1 MTQSC
6 HNSDL
11 GINFLTEI
19 SPHEVSWDEH
29 RSDAESVKI
38 LYNYSVELSK
48 YAERINACSGILKFG
63 VNPDQGKLVL
73 KQAFFCRVRHC
84 PVCQWRRSLL
94 WRAVMFQQ
102 LPSIQERFPTHRWVF
117 LTLTVKN
124 PPVTELRDTLKHMND
139 SWQRLIQTKRFKSGV
154 AGFLRTTEVTRGNDG
169 DMMAH
174 PHFHA
179 LLLVKPSY
187 FKGQGYIKQ
196 ADWVEMWAKALRA
209 DYLPSV
215 NVKAVKAT
223 LDEKGRKQL
232 DKAICETLKYSVKP
246 SDLALERDKGAW
258 HHEMTKHVHKMRF
271 IATGGVLKGILKP
284 EDEIT
289 TEEMIS
295 SSEEVQDVGESRVAF
310 QFKPEYRKYVYAP
323 KYNEYAD

>member
-102 LPSIQERFPTHRWVF
+102 LPSIQERFSYASLGISNPHREKPTCY
-117 LTLTVKN
+117 
-124 PPVTELRDTLKHMND
+124 
-139 SWQRLIQTKRFKSGV
+139 
-154 AGFLRTTEVTRGNDG
+154 RTPR
-169 DMMAH
+169 
-174 PHFHA
+174 
-179 LLLVKPSY
+179 Y
-187 FKGQGYIKQ
+187 
-196 ADWVEMWAKALRA
+196 VE
-209 DYLPSV
+209 
-215 NVKAVKAT
+215 T
-223 LDEKGRKQL
+223 
-232 DKAICETLKYSVKP
+232 
-246 SDLALERDKGAW
+246 
-258 HHEMTKHVHKMRF
+258 HE
-271 IATGGVLKGILKP
+271 
-284 EDEIT
+284 
-289 TEEMIS
+289 
-295 SSEEVQDVGESRVAF
+295 
-310 QFKPEYRKYVYAP
+310 
-323 KYNEYAD
+323 

>member
-1 MTQSC
+1 
-6 HNSDL
+6 
-11 GINFLTEI
+11 
-19 SPHEVSWDEH
+19 
-29 RSDAESVKI
+29 
-38 LYNYSVELSK
+38 
-48 YAERINACSGILKFG
+48 
-63 VNPDQGKLVL
+63 
-73 KQAFFCRVRHC
+73 
-84 PVCQWRRSLL
+84 
-94 WRAVMFQQ
+94 
-102 LPSIQERFPTHRWVF
+102 
-117 LTLTVKN
+117 
-124 PPVTELRDTLKHMND
+124 
-139 SWQRLIQTKRFKSGV
+139 
-154 AGFLRTTEVTRGNDG
+154 
-169 DMMAH
+169 MMAH

-258 HHEMTKHVHKMRF
+258 LHEMTKQVHKMRF

-295 SSEEVQDVGESRVAF
+295 SSEEVQDVGEIEWHFSSSLNIENMFMRQNITNMQTNF
-310 QFKPEYRKYVYAP
+310 FLIKYRKVQAQYSKNDNKIIAP
-323 KYNEYAD
+323 NFCNFVKSVLEIVACTSIKF

>member
-6 HNSDL
+6 HDSDL

-19 SPHEVSWDEH
+19 SPSEAPWDVH
-29 RSDAESVKI
+29 RSQAESVKI
-38 LYNYSVELSK
+38 LYNYSVEFQK
-48 YAERINACSGILKFG
+48 YAERISNCSGILKFG

-84 PVCQWRRSLL
+84 TTCQWRKSLL
-94 WRAVMFQQ
+94 WRAIMFQQ
-102 LPSIQERFPTHRWVF
+102 LPNIQELYPTHRWVF

-124 PPVTELRDTLKHMND
+124 PVVTELRDTLKHMND
-139 SWQRLIQTKRFKSGV
+139 SWVRLIQTKRFKSGV
-154 AGFLRTTEVTRGNDG
+154 AGFIRTTEVTRGNDG

-187 FKGQGYIKQ
+187 FTINYIKQ
-196 ADWVEMWAKALRA
+196 GDWVEMWAKALRA

-246 SDLALERDKGAW
+246 SDLALERDQGAW
-258 HHEMTKHVHKMRF
+258 LHEMTRQVFKMRF
-271 IATGGVLKGILKP
+271 VATGGVLKGVLKP

-289 TEEMIS
+289 NEEMIS
-295 SSEEVQDVGESRVAF
+295 SSEEAQDVGENRVAF
-310 QFKPEYRKYVYAP
+310 QFNAQYRRYVYAP

>member
-1 MTQSC
+1 
-6 HNSDL
+6 
-11 GINFLTEI
+11 
-19 SPHEVSWDEH
+19 
-29 RSDAESVKI
+29 
-38 LYNYSVELSK
+38 
-48 YAERINACSGILKFG
+48 
-63 VNPDQGKLVL
+63 
-73 KQAFFCRVRHC
+73 
-84 PVCQWRRSLL
+84 
-94 WRAVMFQQ
+94 MFQQ
-102 LPSIQERFPTHRWVF
+102 LPNIQERFPTHRWVF

-139 SWQRLIQTKRFKSGV
+139 SWKRLIQTKRFKSGV

-258 HHEMTKHVHKMRF
+258 LHEMTKQVHKMRF

>member
-1 MTQSC
+1 
-6 HNSDL
+6 
-11 GINFLTEI
+11 
-19 SPHEVSWDEH
+19 
-29 RSDAESVKI
+29 
-38 LYNYSVELSK
+38 
-48 YAERINACSGILKFG
+48 
-63 VNPDQGKLVL
+63 
-73 KQAFFCRVRHC
+73 
-84 PVCQWRRSLL
+84 
-94 WRAVMFQQ
+94 MFQQ

-223 LDEKGRKQL
+223 LMKKDASNSIKQSRNAQIQRK
-232 DKAICETLKYSVKP
+232 TV
-246 SDLALERDKGAW
+246 
-258 HHEMTKHVHKMRF
+258 
-271 IATGGVLKGILKP
+271 
-284 EDEIT
+284 
-289 TEEMIS
+289 
-295 SSEEVQDVGESRVAF
+295 
-310 QFKPEYRKYVYAP
+310 
-323 KYNEYAD
+323 